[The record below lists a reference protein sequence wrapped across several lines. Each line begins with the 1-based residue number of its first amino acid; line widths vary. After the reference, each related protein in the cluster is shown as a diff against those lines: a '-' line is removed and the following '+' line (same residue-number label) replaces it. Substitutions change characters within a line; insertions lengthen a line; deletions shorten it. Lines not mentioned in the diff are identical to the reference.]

1 MIKSPKTF
9 RCVIRDG
16 TEILL
21 LAADVKSS
29 SNVQALK
36 MIEAKMKR
44 KSIPGKGKPAKCCVS
59 LPPTQCDCQGFRG
72 TFQKDFN

>member
-1 MIKSPKTF
+1 MMKSPFF

-44 KSIPGKGKPAKCCVS
+44 KSISRKGKAREVLCFS
-59 LPPTQCDCQGFRG
+59 PPDSM
-72 TFQKDFN
+72 